1 MEFIRSQANISLS
14 IYRINKDEFIFILI
28 YVDDILITGPSTEL
42 IAHIVK

>member
-1 MEFIRSQANISLS
+1 LGFVRSQADNSLI
-14 IYRINKDEFIFILI
+14 IYRINQDEFIFILI